1 MKGQTGKLG
10 VRGRSLL
17 TAYLLGL
24 RPPTIA
30 LEYDLDYSRR
40 LTWQDYK
47 ANYVC
52 RLWNSFN
59 CCTHDILPVI
69 DRTKLLDSNLSMT
82 VILTDTITAWLDP
95 SYYLLYLRQVSVVFC
110 LHII

>member
-10 VRGRSLL
+10 VRERARSLL

-24 RPPTIA
+24 RPPTLLA

-40 LTWQDYK
+40 LTWKDYK

-52 RLWNSFN
+52 RLWNE
-59 CCTHDILPVI
+59 
-69 DRTKLLDSNLSMT
+69 
-82 VILTDTITAWLDP
+82 
-95 SYYLLYLRQVSVVFC
+95 C
-110 LHII
+110 LVA

>member
-17 TAYLLGL
+17 TAYLPGL

-40 LTWQDYK
+40 LTWNDYK

-59 CCTHDILPVI
+59 CCTHEVLPVI
-69 DRTKLLDSNLSMT
+69 DRTKLSVNNLSVT
-82 VILTDTITAWLDP
+82 GILMDIIAWLDL
-95 SYYLLYLRQVSVVFC
+95 SYYLLNLRHV
-110 LHII
+110 

>member
-40 LTWQDYK
+40 LTWKDYK

-59 CCTHDILPVI
+59 CCTHDVLPVI
-69 DRTKLLDSNLSMT
+69 DRTKSLVSNLSVT
-82 VILTDTITAWLDP
+82 VILTDTITAWLDL
-95 SYYLLYLRQVSVVFC
+95 SYYLLY
-110 LHII
+110 

>member
-1 MKGQTGKLG
+1 MKGQTGELG

-40 LTWQDYK
+40 LTWKDYTK
-47 ANYVC
+47 PIMFVDYGIVLIVAHMIFYQSSTGRNY
-52 RLWNSFN
+52 
-59 CCTHDILPVI
+59 
-69 DRTKLLDSNLSMT
+69 
-82 VILTDTITAWLDP
+82 WLA
-95 SYYLLYLRQVSVVFC
+95 
-110 LHII
+110 I